1 MQSPGDCQPRR
12 HLGTGTSK
20 WGQRQF
26 CSICRASLKLLLLP
40 GIPQKGFA
48 AGRRRDG
55 QESSTLGQGWNKT
68 GSLSYSN
75 RHHLRVSAGLKIEI
89 VIKMT
94 VWSPIHTVLVESCL
108 LGCWSCFTMQ
118 FQKHL
123 WLLPSILAQRWEW
136 DQKHRTAQIGSYQL
150 WSSSPTLTAPQT
162 RTNADTVFLSI
173 SMVIR
178 LQMKLFPV

>member
-1 MQSPGDCQPRR
+1 M
-12 HLGTGTSK
+12 GTSK

-55 QESSTLGQGWNKT
+55 QESSTPGQGWNKT

-75 RHHLRVSAGLKIEI
+75 RHHLCVSAGLQIEI

-108 LGCWSCFTMQ
+108 LGCWSHFTMQ

-123 WLLPSILAQRWEW
+123 WLLPSIWLKDGNETKSIGQPKLEATSS
-136 DQKHRTAQIGSYQL
+136 DHRVLLLLLHKPEQMQ
-150 WSSSPTLTAPQT
+150 TLFFYPLVTG
-162 RTNADTVFLSI
+162 I
-173 SMVIR
+173 K